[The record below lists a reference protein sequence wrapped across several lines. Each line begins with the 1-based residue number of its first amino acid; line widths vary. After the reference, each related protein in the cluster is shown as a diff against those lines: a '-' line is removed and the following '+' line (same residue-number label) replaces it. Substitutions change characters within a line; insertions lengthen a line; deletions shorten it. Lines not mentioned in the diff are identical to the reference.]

1 MTIEERF
8 WSRVDVRGP
17 DECWPWMA
25 ATVKGYGQL
34 SVMGRNEYAHRI
46 AYMRPVGCSQ

>member
-17 DECWPWMA
+17 DECWPWSDGNA
-25 ATVKGYGQL
+25 ACGLFTMK
-34 SVMGRNEYAHRI
+34 EAT
-46 AYMRPVGCSQ
+46 